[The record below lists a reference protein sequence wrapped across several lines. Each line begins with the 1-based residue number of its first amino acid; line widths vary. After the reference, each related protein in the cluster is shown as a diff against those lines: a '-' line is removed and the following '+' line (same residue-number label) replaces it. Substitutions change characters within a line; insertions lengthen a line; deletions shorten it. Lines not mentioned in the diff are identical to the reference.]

1 MQVSVADAK
10 NKLPELIKAV
20 EDGEP
25 VTICRRGVPVVDIV
39 RTKKPTRKK
48 RVLGTLKGK
57 IQVLDPN
64 WWKPMTDEE
73 VEAFLAGQDWSAPAS
88 GHCNSDLRRGIAR
101 TAQQACDR
109 RFREPGKY
117 SRAERSFSFRDRDQN
132 STGEAESLSRSC
144 APGR

>member
-20 EDGEP
+20 EGGEQ

-48 RVLGTLKGK
+48 RTLGTLKGK

-73 VEAFLAGQDWSAPAS
+73 VHSFLVG
-88 GHCNSDLRRGIAR
+88 
-101 TAQQACDR
+101 
-109 RFREPGKY
+109 
-117 SRAERSFSFRDRDQN
+117 RA
-132 STGEAESLSRSC
+132 
-144 APGR
+144 